1 METSRW
7 PYPESNSMK
16 AILSDRSYANGRIIA
31 KKGSENKGN
40 MGEGSATNL
49 WVNVSLRASFPDPLI
64 ESEGM
69 LDRGIH
75 PSTDSG

>member
-1 METSRW
+1 
-7 PYPESNSMK
+7 
-16 AILSDRSYANGRIIA
+16 
-31 KKGSENKGN
+31 

-69 LDRGIH
+69 LDRGIQTIKELDC
-75 PSTDSG
+75 PVGPVLRLDRGTGQ